1 MADILK
7 ARDQTKETSIPAK
20 HSNNSTADQLIP
32 YTPKKAIV
40 QKILQLTDN
49 VVILHVYQR

>member
-7 ARDQTKETSIPAK
+7 ARDQSKETIIPAK
-20 HSNNSTADQLIP
+20 HSKSSTADQLIP
-32 YTPKKAIV
+32 YTKKTIV